1 MGLGSE
7 FGDVLDSLRKEIVDS
22 LSSLEAIGRGGGD
35 VAAARAAED
44 IAPIANEERAA
55 RQLDLADFLRRI
67 RGKRALAE
75 ELAAYRGTEIADEE
89 RALRDAELA
98 DEERALREKV
108 GRLSALKKTALAGLG
123 IGGAGLAGLALY
135 SYLNR
140 NQSPPPGSP
149 SYIPSTNLPSSPY
162 NLPSSP
168 YNLPST
174 NLPSSPGIPSS
185 PSAPG
190 AVPGTPSSPSSPGVV
205 SPGIPSSPSSPSSPS
220 GSLENDLNKKVLGVP
235 VWVWIVIALV
245 IMALVIYYI
254 YHKKKHK
261 HG

>member
-7 FGDVLDSLRKEIVDS
+7 FGDILDALRKNIADSLQ
-22 LSSLEAIGRGGGD
+22 AIGRGGGD

-44 IAPIANEERAA
+44 IAQQERAA
-55 RQLDLADFLRRI
+55 RQLDLADFLGRI
-67 RGKRALAE
+67 KGKE
-75 ELAAYRGTEIADEE
+75 VEGFKGSTVEDEL
-89 RALRDAELA
+89 RALREAELA
-98 DEERALREKV
+98 DTERALRERV
-108 GRLSALKKTALAGLG
+108 GGLSGLKKAALAGLG
-123 IGGAGLAGLALY
+123 IGGAGLAGLGLY

-140 NQSPPPGSP
+140 NQSSL
-149 SYIPSTNLPSSPY
+149 SSSPY

-168 YNLPST
+168 YNLPPT
-174 NLPSSPGIPSS
+174 NLPNSPSITGLYNPFVSGEQAQEAGTALQNQSTTAS

-205 SPGIPSSPSSPSSPS
+205 ESSPSSPSSPS

-245 IMALVIYYI
+245 IIALVLYFF
-254 YHKKKHK
+254 YHKKHK